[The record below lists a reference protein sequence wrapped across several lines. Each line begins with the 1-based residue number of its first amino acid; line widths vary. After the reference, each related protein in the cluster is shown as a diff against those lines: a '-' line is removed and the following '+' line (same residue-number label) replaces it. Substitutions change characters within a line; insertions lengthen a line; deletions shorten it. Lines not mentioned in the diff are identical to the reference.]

1 MNGGNVMAKKTRY
14 RQYAEGMQKMYTKL
28 YTHKLF
34 MLKMVVIFL
43 ILTSITLATQ
53 SCQEQEPAY
62 VKDVVKIK

>member
-1 MNGGNVMAKKTRY
+1 M
-14 RQYAEGMQKMYTKL
+14 EGMQKMYTKL

-34 MLKMVVIFL
+34 ILKMFVIFL

-62 VKDVVKIK
+62 VKDVVRIK

>member
-1 MNGGNVMAKKTRY
+1 M
-14 RQYAEGMQKMYTKL
+14 EDMQKMYTKL

-34 MLKMVVIFL
+34 ILKMVTSF
-43 ILTSITLATQ
+43 ILLVSITLATQ